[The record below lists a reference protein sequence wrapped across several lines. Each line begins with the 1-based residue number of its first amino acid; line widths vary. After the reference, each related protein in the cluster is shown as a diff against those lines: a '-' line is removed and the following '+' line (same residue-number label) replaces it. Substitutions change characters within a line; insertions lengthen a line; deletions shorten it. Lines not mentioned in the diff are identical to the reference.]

1 MSLID
6 APLGK
11 SSEYPDSYDPTL
23 LFPIPRDVN
32 RRRIGL
38 EDGRWPWFGE
48 DLWQGWEISWIRP
61 DGVPAVAWAE
71 IFVPA
76 ASPSIV

>member
-1 MSLID
+1 MALHN

-11 SSEYPDSYDPTL
+11 SSEYPDQYDPSL
-23 LFPIPRDVN
+23 LFPVAREEN

-48 DLWQGWEISWIRP
+48 DLWHKKWLHDLPEVLLPLRAMGTICPFGI
-61 DGVPAVAWAE
+61 
-71 IFVPA
+71 
-76 ASPSIV
+76 